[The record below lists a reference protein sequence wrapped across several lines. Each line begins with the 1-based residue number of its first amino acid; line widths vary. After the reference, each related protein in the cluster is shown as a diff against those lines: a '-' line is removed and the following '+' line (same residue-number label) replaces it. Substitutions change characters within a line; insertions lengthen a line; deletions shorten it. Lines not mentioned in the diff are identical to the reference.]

1 MTVNPIRKLVRSF
14 SACRAKLLNPFW
26 EAWYWYIS
34 SLDKGG
40 EVTFLNYGYADS
52 NKLELKKEDEDNRYS
67 IQLYNHMAD
76 SISLEGLDIMEVG
89 CGRGGGASYI
99 ARYLNSK
106 SVKGID
112 LCKKSIDF
120 CKEHYHIEGLSFYHG
135 NALSL
140 PFMDNSFH
148 VVINVES
155 SHRYSDMERFL
166 GEVYRVLR
174 PGGYFLFADLRD
186 EELIESLKK
195 QLDNCRLKT
204 IKEELITANI
214 IKALAL
220 ANEKK
225 IDLIERLVP
234 RLLHG
239 LTKEFAGTKKTAL
252 YKSFMKGK
260 KEYLHYILRKD

>member
-1 MTVNPIRKLVRSF
+1 MPANLIRKFRRSF
-14 SACRAKLLNPFW
+14 FACRAKLLNPFW
-26 EAWYWYIS
+26 EVWYWYIN
-34 SLDKGG
+34 SLDKYG
-40 EVTFLNYGYADS
+40 EVIFLNYGYADN
-52 NKLELKKEDEDNRYS
+52 NKLELRKEDENNRYP
-67 IQLYNHMAD
+67 IQFYNHIAN
-76 SISLEGLDIMEVG
+76 SIKVEGLDILEVG

-99 ARYLNSK
+99 AGYLAPK

-120 CKEHYHIEGLSFYHG
+120 CKKHYHVKGLSFCHG

-140 PFMDNSFH
+140 PFMDNNFN

-174 PGGYFLFADLRD
+174 SGGYFLFADLRD
-186 EELIESLKK
+186 EELIESLRK
-195 QLDNCRLKT
+195 QLDNCRLKI
-204 IKEELITANI
+204 IKEEIITPNV
-214 IKALAL
+214 IKALVL

-225 IDLIERLVP
+225 MDLIERLVP

-239 LTKEFAGTKKTAL
+239 LTKEFAGTKETAL

-260 KEYLHYILRKD
+260 KEYLHYILQKD